1 MRGDGNSGPDT
12 ASGDPDKKIPAI
24 HMGKPGYISA
34 HFSPGARVKVAEQK
48 SLKSRGKVVGKLL
61 ESCWKVA

>member
-1 MRGDGNSGPDT
+1 MRGDGTSGPD
-12 ASGDPDKKIPAI
+12 KKTPAI

-48 SLKSRGKVVGKLL
+48 LLKSCL
-61 ESCWKVA
+61 KVA